1 MPFGALKPS
10 FSLVG
15 TFARRSSVAIL
26 LMPFGALKHRTLNRD
41 FSIELNDSCNPSNGP
56 SGH

>member
-26 LMPFGALKHRTLNRD
+26 LMPFGALKLADGSRIPEEILRK
-41 FSIELNDSCNPSNGP
+41 P
-56 SGH
+56 